1 MFYILCAVIV
11 AAAVFGLGVI
21 VGGRRSP
28 ELPRQEKPEE
38 VSAEAEKEAFAI
50 LMGYNADVA
59 YGIKRMKEE

>member
-1 MFYILCAVIV
+1 MFYILCAVIF

-28 ELPRQEKPEE
+28 ELPRQEKRTE
-38 VSAEAEKEAFAI
+38 VSAEEEKEAFAI

-59 YGIKRMKEE
+59 YGAKRMKEE